1 MSTVV
6 TDKDHRRI
14 QRFALALPTRIE
26 VRVDSKFTWNEVT
39 RLEDVSAFGAGFE
52 LTRPVKR
59 GRLIQVSL
67 PMPRQLRCYDFLEPQ
82 YRVWSLV
89 RRCIPIGTDP
99 ATQRYAVGVA
109 FIGKHP
115 PISFN
120 ENPAKLFDLAERIDS
135 GLWEVVDAQENPD
148 ESELPSYLRKHTRF
162 AIPESLLLEIL
173 DENGDVAASEVSVT
187 ENVSLGGASVFTSFN
202 AETGSFIRVTSE
214 RHNLTIIAIVRGK
227 HSGPD
232 GIVRLHL
239 EFIDNLF
246 PLAGIE

>member
-82 YRVWSLV
+82 YRVWAL
-89 RRCIPIGTDP
+89 
-99 ATQRYAVGVA
+99 YA
-109 FIGKHP
+109 
-115 PISFN
+115 
-120 ENPAKLFDLAERIDS
+120 
-135 GLWEVVDAQENPD
+135 DAYQ
-148 ESELPSYLRKHTRF
+148 
-162 AIPESLLLEIL
+162 
-173 DENGDVAASEVSVT
+173 
-187 ENVSLGGASVFTSFN
+187 
-202 AETGSFIRVTSE
+202 
-214 RHNLTIIAIVRGK
+214 
-227 HSGPD
+227 
-232 GIVRLHL
+232 
-239 EFIDNLF
+239 
-246 PLAGIE
+246 